1 MVKELILKFLKFYQI
16 FISPNLGRHCRFWP
30 SCSEYTYETFR
41 KEGLPRAS
49 WKSFK
54 RIVKCGP
61 WNRGGIDLP

>member
-54 RIVKCGP
+54 RIV
-61 WNRGGIDLP
+61 